1 MKKSLIYTKG
11 GDKGTT
17 SLVGGT
23 RVSKTHIRLESY
35 GTIDELNSHIGWLI
49 CVIEEV
55 ESVDVLSF
63 IQNKLFDTGSYLAT
77 ETESMPPRE
86 RPVISDDSIQK
97 IEQEI
102 DRLDSELPPLKR
114 FILPG
119 GSEVGSKSHIFEQFA
134 EEQENCV

>member
-63 IQNKLFDTGSYLAT
+63 IQNKLFDIGSYLAT

-102 DRLDSELPPLKR
+102 E
-114 FILPG
+114 
-119 GSEVGSKSHIFEQFA
+119 
-134 EEQENCV
+134 